1 MPPPSS
7 HLVPPGFNASAVIST
22 TTQNNA
28 STSSFPNPSRSRKAL
43 VSGNSSM
50 QNSIDHLVAR
60 VDKLERAGQK
70 AGQVFAELPQLYDR
84 VEDLTLKVEELESA
98 LLAATSNQ
106 ILSDKDQ
113 QIVVRTRDNNINVHF
128 FPQFF
133 DLPDRLTTSEQSMLR
148 AVMYSLMGI
157 SDQDTSVLPD
167 PVFKE
172 SDPSK
177 SDFWVPTGIPDELA
191 LRPNF
196 AVSWT
201 KNKPWHQKFVAK
213 VRGDGNTLYPSCS
226 KEVIAGLTDK
236 DVLQRGSRTT
246 FKHLKEKYLTQG
258 KTSVERKIDLQMKRR
273 DGRRKMK
280 AAARSDV
287 RDQYPELQDARY
299 NFVFHPAC
307 QSTDC
312 STDVTSD
319 SNGSDSLDEDSG
331 PKIKKLKSWP
341 PDHRDTGGKDRRI
354 QCHTNCCV
362 DDLAA
367 DPTASKF
374 GCVELCPRCDSEYVK
389 LVDDIDARAK
399 AFAAQ
404 TKKSKKKSTPGY
416 VVVRA
421 QTKKR
426 QTDSIPRNEDAPKLI
441 SSFIDEDWL
450 KAQPFSRRRVM
461 QQFVFGSD
469 DEGYASDWEVFPTW
483 ERFDKKGKGKEKK
496 KCECS
501 NLREPCNAN
510 NILRRDLA
518 HRIS

>member
-1 MPPPSS
+1 MPPLSS
-7 HLVPPGFNASAVIST
+7 HLVPPGFNASAAIST

-50 QNSIDHLVAR
+50 QNSIDHLVAH

-113 QIVVRTRDNNINVHF
+113 QIVVRTRDNNIN
-128 FPQFF
+128 
-133 DLPDRLTTSEQSMLR
+133 SMLR

-196 AVSWT
+196 TVSWT
-201 KNKPWHQKFVAK
+201 KNKPWHTKFVAK

-246 FKHLKEKYLTQG
+246 FKHLKEKYLAQG
-258 KTSVERKIDLQMKRR
+258 KSSVERNINLQMKRQ
-273 DGRRKMK
+273 DGRKKTK
-280 AAARSDV
+280 AAARSAV

-299 NFVFHPAC
+299 DFVFHPAC

-312 STDVTSD
+312 STDLTSD
-319 SNGSDSLDEDSG
+319 SNGNDSLDEDSG

-341 PDHRDTGGKDRRI
+341 PDHR
-354 QCHTNCCV
+354 
-362 DDLAA
+362 
-367 DPTASKF
+367 
-374 GCVELCPRCDSEYVK
+374 DSEYVK

-404 TKKSKKKSTPGY
+404 TKKTKKKSTPGY

-421 QTKKR
+421 QTKRR
-426 QTDSIPRNEDAPKLI
+426 QTDSIPRNEDGPKLI

-461 QQFVFGSD
+461 EKFVFGSD
-469 DEGYASDWEVFPTW
+469 DEGYASDLEVFPTW
-483 ERFDKKGKGKEKK
+483 EKFDKKGKGKEKK
-496 KCECS
+496 KY
-501 NLREPCNAN
+501 
-510 NILRRDLA
+510 LA
-518 HRIS
+518 HRIC